1 MSKSFDLKTHMNKSS
16 IKELINYIEG
26 GDTPPTCNDI
36 YTIARGIQYMDD
48 TYLRANTTF
57 ATVKT
62 PVPYNEWFKCM
73 VGKFVAKQSAITQHR
88 IHTDRPKDNDRIIK
102 EENAIN
108 AENELNFCKKKG
120 CRKSEGLGI
129 CFPKSRK
136 LNDKL
141 SKENK
146 TTLQKLYD
154 AIMEKNIHKL
164 KPIIDYA
171 YSVEGAYENLKK
183 YVLDDNADLNKWKIC
198 IDGYKDNKSCIGNCA
213 IGNTPEICRPTSA
226 KRISS
231 EPVASYVQAYDQL
244 ANAIISEEKKK
255 EKEQKEQEKKEE
267 EEEANKK
274 IKEQN
279 ERDKEY
285 QADVKLIQ
293 NELTD
298 TKTLQNQK
306 IIASNINSGF
316 DPLGVK
322 LVGNAAV
329 DDSHLPKYAPPR
341 IPPVLSSLDS
351 NAPTSGYDLSNG
363 NRWRDPQ
370 PQPPHVR
377 KLGGGRQTRKRKG
390 SSSTKKHKK
399 RTKHKKRASTKKH
412 KKNKKRPRTR
422 KR

>member
-1 MSKSFDLKTHMNKSS
+1 MSKSFDLKTHMDKSS
-16 IKELINYIEG
+16 IKELIKYIDDR
-26 GDTPPTCNDI
+26 DTPPSCNDI

-141 SKENK
+141 SKETKNN
-146 TTLQKLYD
+146 LQTLYD
-154 AIMEKNIHKL
+154 AIKTSFGGKDLDNLAKLIGPLLPPLPHASTTASTTASTSEK
-164 KPIIDYA
+164 D
-171 YSVEGAYENLKK
+171 VEMTFKTMQQ
-183 YVLDDNADLNKWKIC
+183 YVRGGTLEEWKTC
-198 IDGYKDNKSCIGNCA
+198 VEKESGNCDMNCA
-213 IGNTPEICRPTSA
+213 IGDTPGVCRPKKYA
-226 KRISS
+226 RNRGPGVEKYII
-231 EPVASYVQAYDQL
+231 AYNNFKK
-244 ANAIISEEKKK
+244 AVEKAAA
-255 EKEQKEQEKKEE
+255 EKAAEKYK
-267 EEEANKK
+267 
-274 IKEQN
+274 
-279 ERDKEY
+279 
-285 QADVKLIQ
+285 
-293 NELTD
+293 NELTMQQYV
-298 TKTLQNQK
+298 QNQK
-306 IIASNINSGF
+306 KIASNINSGF

>member
-1 MSKSFDLKTHMNKSS
+1 MSEKKLIQHMKTSS

-26 GDTPPTCNDI
+26 RKTPPSCNDI
-36 YTIARGIQYMDD
+36 YTIAQAIQYMDD

-73 VGKFVAKQSAITQHR
+73 VGKFVAKPSAITQNG
-88 IHTDRPKDNDRIIK
+88 INMDSPKDNARIIK

-141 SKENK
+141 SKETKHN
-146 TTLQKLYD
+146 LQTLYD
-154 AIMEKNIHKL
+154 AIMENKIDKLKNI
-164 KPIIDYA
+164 IDDA
-171 YSVEGAYENLKK
+171 YSVHGAYENLKK

-198 IDGYKDNKSCIGNCA
+198 IDKYKKKELCDDQCA

-255 EKEQKEQEKKEE
+255 EKEQKEQKEKEE

-279 ERDKEY
+279 ERDEKYQKEQKEIDEKY
-285 QADVKLIQ
+285 QREVNRK
-293 NELTD
+293 E
-298 TKTLQNQK
+298 
-306 IIASNINSGF
+306 IASNLNKGL
-316 DPLGVK
+316 DPLGFGPVDQVRNVQETTVFQPLPNSKYKTANVLGFPKK
-322 LVGNAAV
+322 LSPDG
-329 DDSHLPKYAPPR
+329 
-341 IPPVLSSLDS
+341 S
-351 NAPTSGYDLSNG
+351 NQTQLQAQLQAQSYKL
-363 NRWRDPQ
+363 
-370 PQPPHVR
+370 R
-377 KLGGGRQTRKRKG
+377 KTPIGGRQTRKRKG

-412 KKNKKRPRTR
+412 KKYKKKRKSTR
-422 KR
+422 KRS